1 MLLSLWLLFVSAQTQ
16 PAPITGEWRG
26 TSTCVNLTLAP
37 ACKDEVVRYIVSAS
51 PTGMH
56 VGADK
61 LVAGRYESMG
71 DIDLVAAGGEWRFD
85 FTPRGAAPVRW
96 AFRLTGSTLS
106 GTLTQVS
113 DGALLRTVTAVHPK
127 TTDDTGLRG
136 VPFTSPAR

>member
-1 MLLSLWLLFVSAQTQ
+1 MLFSLWLVFASAQTQ

-37 ACKDEVVRYIVSAS
+37 ACKDEVVRYIVTAS

-56 VGADK
+56 VVADK

-71 DIDLVAAGGEWRFD
+71 DIDLVAAGAEWRFD
-85 FTPRGAAPVRW
+85 FTPRGGAQVRW
-96 AFRLTGSTLS
+96 AFRMNGTALA

-113 DGALLRTVTAVHPK
+113 DGALVRVVSATRP
-127 TTDDTGLRG
+127 R
-136 VPFTSPAR
+136 